1 MRETVTQ
8 TDDRVESRREKCRFS
23 IHPFSIHPLF
33 VDLGLTG
40 FTSAAVLVTSLAM
53 VSVFGKILG
62 AVALAEYLLIRRMY
76 SWLQSATL
84 LGIDSALPRYVAM
97 TDASKPRE
105 RDSFLLAGILC
116 GGVVVVLAFAILNG
130 AGGTFSRWIFGAQGL
145 RSLVLALSLFLVGG
159 DAHGIVYGFYRGQLA
174 MKKANTLQVINL
186 VVVPLGSVFALAR
199 SHSTAVIVGTMGTLM
214 ILFSFL
220 FALPLLPQILRVAR
234 RNLRWPSKK
243 LLEYGVPRLPSIFAL
258 GALLALGPIAASQK
272 MSLTR
277 VTPLLL
283 GTSMLMG
290 IAASVEPLGLIL
302 LSKVSMFVSQ
312 NRTAELRVHLSLL
325 QEAVVACYA
334 FVCLQMIVFADVVLR
349 AWVGN
354 RLAGGIG
361 VVRLTL
367 LAIPFYLLF
376 AALRSVIDATSVTPY
391 NTFNILISFGIFLV
405 LLGAA
410 AFFSPIS
417 ELLWSIA
424 LAMLLAIAVLAVLT
438 ARTLRKM
445 YRLEM
450 NWTRSISAV
459 AISLGLAAVS
469 YGLRLA
475 LGREVNFA
483 SALGVGIVVT
493 ALFLFFL
500 KRTGSPWLPFFW
512 NLAFQRRTSDV

>member
-1 MRETVTQ
+1 VPEAVTQ
-8 TDDRVESRREKCRFS
+8 TENGRERRPEKGRLS
-23 IHPFSIHPLF
+23 VHPLF
-33 VDLGLTG
+33 IDLGLTG
-40 FTSAAVLVTSLAM
+40 FTSLAVLVTSLAM

-76 SWLQSATL
+76 SWLQSATMV
-84 LGIDSALPRYVAM
+84 GIDSALPRYVAM

-116 GGVVVVLAFAILNG
+116 GGAVVLLAVAILNS
-130 AGGTFSRWIFGAQGL
+130 AGGTFSHWIFGAHGV
-145 RSLVLALSLFLVGG
+145 RSLVFALSLFLAGG
-159 DAHGIVYGFYRGQLA
+159 DAHGIVYSFYRGQLA

-186 VVVPLGSVFALAR
+186 VAVPLGCVLVLAHW
-199 SHSTAVIVGTMGTLM
+199 HSTALIVGAMGTLM

-220 FALPLLPQILRVAR
+220 FALPLLPQIFRAAR
-234 RNLRWPSKK
+234 RNLRWPSKR
-243 LLEYGVPRLPSIFAL
+243 LLEYGVPRLPSNFAL

-272 MSLTR
+272 ISLTHA
-277 VTPLLL
+277 TPLLL
-283 GTSMLMG
+283 GTSIVMG

-312 NRTAELRVHLSLL
+312 NRTAELRRHLSLL
-325 QEAVVACYA
+325 EEAVVACYG

-361 VVRLTL
+361 IVRLTL

-391 NTFNILISFGIFLV
+391 NTFNVLISFGIFLL

-410 AFFSPIS
+410 SLFSPAR

-424 LAMLLAIAVLAVLT
+424 LALVVAIAALAFLT
-438 ARTLRKM
+438 IRTLRKM
-445 YRLEM
+445 YRLET
-450 NWTRSISAV
+450 NWPRSMLAV
-459 AISLGLAAVS
+459 LLSIALAALS

-475 LGREVNFA
+475 LGPALNLE
-483 SALGVGIVVT
+483 SAIGIGLVVT
-493 ALFLFFL
+493 AIFFLFL
-500 KRTGSPWLPFFW
+500 KRTGSAWLPFFW
-512 NLAFQRRTSDV
+512 NLAFQRRPSNA

>member
-1 MRETVTQ
+1 MVETVTQ
-8 TDDRVESRREKCRFS
+8 TDDRRETGRRKRRFAV
-23 IHPFSIHPLF
+23 HPLF

-40 FTSAAVLVTSLAM
+40 FTSAAVLVTGLAI
-53 VSVFGKILG
+53 VSVFGRILG

-97 TDASKPRE
+97 TDASRPRE
-105 RDSFLLAGILC
+105 RDGFLLSGILC

-130 AGGTFSRWIFGAQGL
+130 AGDAFGKWIFGADGM
-145 RSLVLALSLFLVGG
+145 RSLVLALSLFLAGG

-174 MKKANTLQVINL
+174 MKKANALQVINL
-186 VVVPLGSVFALAR
+186 VAVPLGCVFVFAHWR
-199 SHSTAVIVGTMGTLM
+199 STALIVGAIGSLM

-220 FALPLLPQILRVAR
+220 FALPLFPQILRAAHR
-234 RNLRWPSKK
+234 DLRWPSKR

-258 GALLALGPIAASQK
+258 GALLALGPIAASHRIA
-272 MSLTR
+272 LAR

-312 NRTAELRVHLSLL
+312 NRTAELRTHLSLL
-325 QEAVVACYA
+325 QEAVIACYA
-334 FVCLQMIVFADVVLR
+334 FVCLQMIVFADVVVR

-354 RLAGGIG
+354 RLAGGIDI
-361 VVRLTL
+361 VRVTL

-391 NTFNILISFGIFLV
+391 NTFNILISFGVFLV

-410 AFFSPIS
+410 AFFSPAG
-417 ELLWSIA
+417 ELLWTIA
-424 LAMLLAIAVLAVLT
+424 LAMLLAIAILAALT
-438 ARTLRKM
+438 VRTLRRM
-445 YRLEM
+445 YRLQM
-450 NWTRSISAV
+450 NWTRSISAA
-459 AISLGLAAVS
+459 AISIALAALS

-475 LGREVNFA
+475 LGRNLNFA
-483 SALGVGIVVT
+483 SALGIGVVVS
-493 ALFLFFL
+493 AIFFLFL
-500 KRTGSPWLPFFW
+500 KRTRSPWLPFFW
-512 NLAFQRRTSDV
+512 NLALHRRTSNV